1 MNIPIKTFIKS
12 KMKKT
17 IVLDFEVEGY
27 HFYPNAPKQVS
38 FLENN
43 HRHLFQIRV
52 GYKVNFLNREKEIF
66 IQQDFLKDYLLET
79 YGSPCQFKNMS
90 CEMIASELLEFIIED
105 GGIWVEVFEDGK
117 GGAKIEI

>member
-52 GYKVNFLNREKEIF
+52 GYKVNSLNREKEIF
-66 IQQDFLKDYLLET
+66 IQQDFLKDYLFET

-90 CEMIASELLEFIIED
+90 CEMIAVELLEFIIED